1 MNLLLTKLVF
11 LVGELKYVRK
21 VTFINL
27 IFHQQNLTI
36 CAAKRA
42 LLSTNSILETKL

>member
-11 LVGELKYVRK
+11 LVGEPKCVINITLNNTV
-21 VTFINL
+21 FI
-27 IFHQQNLTI
+27 QQNLTI